1 MVTGMDG
8 NHEKNRSAMDN
19 EGFYTMKGYERANVD
34 ELTSSMED
42 YLEMVCR
49 MEAEG
54 YPVRVSLLA
63 ANLHV
68 RPSSA
73 SKMLDNLK
81 AAGYIDFRKYGAV
94 MVTDKGHAQGR
105 YLLHRHRVLQE
116 FFCALNHTDSELEQ
130 VEKIEHYINRRT
142 VENMEGMLPFLK
154 SL

>member
-1 MVTGMDG
+1 MVTGMGG

-81 AAGYIDFRKYGAV
+81 ILGNTAPSWLRTRG
-94 MVTDKGHAQGR
+94 M
-105 YLLHRHRVLQE
+105 
-116 FFCALNHTDSELEQ
+116 
-130 VEKIEHYINRRT
+130 RRDGICCT
-142 VENMEGMLPFLK
+142 GTGCCRNSSAP
-154 SL
+154 

>member
-8 NHEKNRSAMDN
+8 KHEKNGPGMGK
-19 EGFYTMKGYERANVD
+19 EGFYTMKGYERVNGE

-81 AAGYIDFRKYGAV
+81 AAGYIDFRKYGTI
-94 MVTDKGHAQGR
+94 MVTDKGHMEGR
-105 YLLHRHRVLQE
+105 YLLHRHQVLHE

-142 VENMEGMLPFLK
+142 VGNMERMLPFLK